1 MAGVNSKSMDPMQ
14 QHNAACFGGVSLI
27 FSLLGLAGSSA
38 EPEPVQDR
46 PKIASFGPSA
56 KELEGVK
63 DTLTGEAQCFGCG
76 GLVDGRCFLRLRCD
90 AVLMELLEGKAEED
104 SVDITGANVECEGA
118 TVSLS
123 RSSVPYFRI
132 TFECQKVAGLW
143 ATKLAVAGGN
153 TDCIAKLFSIQRHK
167 IQELERHTEE
177 AQGSNEEI
185 ERCLN
190 FLSKEYV
197 DMRHHVRKVK
207 GSPKIKSVAPLG
219 GPQEMKE
226 IDLLEPSLPESKF
239 SMRHQSE
246 PEKEPPELM
255 RPQEQAQ
262 EVFPELGKHGS
273 DKEPCMPSNALMRD
287 TKGSYLQGGLKGG
300 LNTRPRNTA
309 PSAASSKPRTSVKT
323 PTSVAGK
330 VPEGSPAAGR
340 SPAAEPA
347 GGRRSS
353 RQVIA
358 NHGVLTRTQNL
369 SSQARKPARTQR
381 THDPPL

>member
-1 MAGVNSKSMDPMQ
+1 MAGVNSKSVDPML
-14 QHNAACFGGVSLI
+14 QHKAACFGGVSSI
-27 FSLLGLAGSSA
+27 FSLLGLTGGSA

-90 AVLMELLEGKAEED
+90 AVLMELLAGKAQED
-104 SVDITGANVECEGA
+104 SVEVTGANVECEGT

-123 RSSVPYFRI
+123 RNSLPFFRM
-132 TFECQKVAGLW
+132 TFESEKVAGLW

-153 TDCIAKLFSIQRHK
+153 TDCIAKLFSMQRHK

-197 DMRHHVRKVK
+197 DMRHQVRKVK
-207 GSPKIKSVAPLG
+207 GSPKINSVAALG
-219 GPQEMKE
+219 GPQEVKE
-226 IDLLEPSLPESKF
+226 TDLLEPSLPEFKTST
-239 SMRHQSE
+239 RHQSE
-246 PEKEPPELM
+246 PEKEPPETM
-255 RPQEQAQ
+255 RPQEQGQ
-262 EVFPELGKHGS
+262 EMFPELGKRGS
-273 DKEPCMPSNALMRD
+273 DKEPCVPSKAAVWE
-287 TKGSYLQGGLKGG
+287 TKVSGG

-309 PSAASSKPRTSVKT
+309 AFAASSKPRTSMKT

-340 SPAAEPA
+340 SPAAEPSGA
-347 GGRRSS
+347 RRSN

-369 SSQARKPARTQR
+369 SSQARKPGTTQ
-381 THDPPL
+381 HP